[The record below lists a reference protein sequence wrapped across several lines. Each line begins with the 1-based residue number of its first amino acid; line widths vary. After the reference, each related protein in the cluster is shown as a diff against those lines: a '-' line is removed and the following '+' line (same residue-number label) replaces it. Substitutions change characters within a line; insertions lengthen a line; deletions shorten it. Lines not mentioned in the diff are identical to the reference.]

1 MQQLNFT
8 GNLAREGNANTTF
21 FIIEEVNETNLDYSE
36 GTVKLLQMSL
46 YDLATA
52 CSTIY
57 FGLI

>member
-8 GNLAREGNANTTF
+8 GNLAREGNANTTMF

-52 CSTIY
+52 CS
-57 FGLI
+57 